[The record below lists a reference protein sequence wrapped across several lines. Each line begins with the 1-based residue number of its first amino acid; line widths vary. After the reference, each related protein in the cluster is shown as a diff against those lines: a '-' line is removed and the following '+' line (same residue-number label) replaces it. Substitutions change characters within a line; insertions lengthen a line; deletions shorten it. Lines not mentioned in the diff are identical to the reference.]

1 MVQQQA
7 VRDFGQAMA
16 NFFARTHRRPA
27 WRKSGRDEGF
37 RIVSLTT
44 AHVRRLNSRSG
55 QVLVPKCGWVRFR
68 WSRQVPVGVKSC
80 RVTRDRA
87 GRWHVAFAAIPDPVA
102 GPGTGQVVGVDRGV
116 WLLRP
121 CPQGN
126 CW

>member
-55 QVLVPKCGWVRFR
+55 RARAEVRLGSVPLVP
-68 WSRQVPVGVKSC
+68 S
-80 RVTRDRA
+80 
-87 GRWHVAFAAIPDPVA
+87 
-102 GPGTGQVVGVDRGV
+102 GPGRCEILPGD
-116 WLLRP
+116 P
-121 CPQGN
+121 
-126 CW
+126 